1 MKKKEN
7 LKYPKKIKEIFNKRV
22 EILNNFDFLFN
33 NKVLNLDFIKNL
45 ISNDKIMIRLF
56 IKMYFKLFKDKESAE
71 KFLKTINIGRIY

>member
-33 NKVLNLDFIKNL
+33 NKVLNLDFI
-45 ISNDKIMIRLF
+45 
-56 IKMYFKLFKDKESAE
+56 
-71 KFLKTINIGRIY
+71 